1 MNIKSKVR
9 AGVASAALA
18 AVVIGGVAVASNI
31 TEDDRPVLE
40 QSTVAGDSSEVVEA
54 TTTVLEAATTVVE
67 TTVAPTTTVDEQ
79 VAETTVAPVETVIS
93 PTAAPTPT
101 AAAEPPSTTII
112 DAPAPTVPE
121 VVGLSRADAIAAIDA
136 AGLGVLFGNGDCD
149 DPAVRDTHHVRWQRP
164 EPGQPA
170 PTDGVVHIGVCP

>member
-1 MNIKSKVR
+1 MNISSKVR
-9 AGVASAALA
+9 AGVATAALA
-18 AVVIGGVAVASNI
+18 AVVVGGVAVAANI
-31 TEDDRPVLE
+31 TEDDLPVLE
-40 QSTVAGDSSEVVEA
+40 QTTVAGDSSEVVEA

-67 TTVAPTTTVDEQ
+67 TTWTPTTTVD
-79 VAETTVAPVETVIS
+79 VVETTVAPVETVIS